1 MDDTHIIE
9 LYFQRNEDAISE
21 TRHKYDGYCASIAFN
36 ILASFEDTQECVSDV
51 YLKTWNAIP
60 PTRPQSLKGFLG
72 RITHNLAL
80 DRYRQKKSKK
90 YSVFSDVMAELEI
103 PVLEEPGEALER
115 KELASTISAFIRALP
130 PVKQKIFL
138 LRYWYYEPIRTISLE
153 TGLKEDR
160 IKTDLYR
167 MRKKLNVYLEQEG
180 YVL

>member
-1 MDDTHIIE
+1 MDDEVIVE
-9 LYFQRNEDAISE
+9 LYFQRNEDAIAE
-21 TRHKYDGYCASIAFN
+21 TKRKYDGYCNSIAYN

-60 PTRPQSLKGFLG
+60 PTRPLSLKGFLG

-80 DRYRQKKSKK
+80 DRYRQRKSKK
-90 YSVFSDVMAELEI
+90 CSVFADIMEEFDI
-103 PVLEEPGEALER
+103 PVLDEPGDVLER
-115 KELASTISAFIRALP
+115 KELASTISAFIRTLP

-138 LRYWYYEPIRTISLE
+138 LRYWYYEPIKTISLE

-167 MRKKLNVYLEQEG
+167 MRKKLKDYLEQEG
-180 YVL
+180 YAL